1 MAITPSRFSP
11 ISLTAICAVCR
22 LSSMGFIPNTS
33 RCIRSFSRAVFR
45 CLKMFFSSSLFSM
58 PCAFSRSPRIMFTMS
73 FLSFLVK
80 NSFSAI
86 SFLYVKG
93 ISACWRLPLMNLSF
107 KCPALACLPCFS
119 MRAGVYA
126 YRLIMPL
133 HGNFS
138 WSAGVHCYA
147 NLHIFPDIF
156 GCSFK

>member
-1 MAITPSRFSP
+1 MVDTFFPKFFSISSSELSFSATLVYRSMAITPSRFSP

-93 ISACWRLPLMNLSF
+93 IAACWRLPLMNLSLNVRLWLVF
-107 KCPALACLPCFS
+107 HVSACVPACLLT
-119 MRAGVYA
+119 G
-126 YRLIMPL
+126 
-133 HGNFS
+133 
-138 WSAGVHCYA
+138 
-147 NLHIFPDIF
+147 
-156 GCSFK
+156 